1 MSLQNLL
8 DLQSAKGRKQG
19 LSEERVRE
27 QMEHL
32 RTQIAFFR
40 EYPDLFVD
48 FIKGPDCKFEFKTYQ
63 REIIRASMRHRYS
76 YMTYPRGCGKSF
88 LTMMCLMIKAILY
101 PGAHLAVTTGGK
113 EQAASITCAKIDEI
127 CRLIP
132 ALSNEID
139 WSRGATKHSKDAVE
153 YRFKNGSI
161 IDILAAKE
169 SSRGQR
175 RHGIVGEEVIL
186 IDPDMLN
193 EVVIPTTVVDRVL
206 PDGHTRDH
214 KEAINQSQTYI
225 TTAGYKNSF
234 AYEKL
239 VELMIQSLIEPNE
252 VIVLGGSYLTPV
264 AEGQLPEDF
273 VQDQKLSGTYKEES
287 FGREYGSVWAG
298 DAENAFFSTEKF
310 DKHRVLNQ
318 PEYEFSGR
326 STKNTY
332 YVLGVDVGRI
342 GCTTEVCVFKV
353 SPQAQGAS
361 LKSLV
366 NLYTFDAEHFEDQA
380 INIKRLFYKYKA
392 QIVAIDGNGLGVG
405 LVDYMVKS
413 QIDPETGEV
422 LPPFGVENDDE
433 GLYKKYRTVDT
444 EMDALYIIK
453 ANAPINTEAYTYAQ
467 TQMSSG
473 KVKFLIDEASAKA
486 KLMSTKVGQNMTI
499 DQRNEF
505 LKPFIMTGILR
516 EQMLN
521 LVEDNQ
527 GVNIILKQSSRSIK
541 KDKFSAFIY
550 GLYYVKKDDERRK
563 KKKKFKMSDMMF
575 FS

>member
-8 DLQSAKGRKQG
+8 DLQSAKGKKQG
-19 LSEERVRE
+19 LSEERLRE
-27 QMEHL
+27 QMESL
-32 RTQIAFFR
+32 RKQIAFFR

-88 LTMMCLMIKAILY
+88 LTMMCLMIKAVLY

-153 YRFKNGSI
+153 YKFKNGSI

-206 PDGHTRDH
+206 PDGHTRNH

-239 VELMIQSLIEPNE
+239 VELMIQSLIEPDE
-252 VIVLGGSYLTPV
+252 VLVLGGSYLTPV

-310 DKHRVLNQ
+310 DKHRELVQ
-318 PEYEFSGR
+318 AEKEFSGR
-326 STKNTY
+326 TSKSGY

-342 GCTTEVCVFKV
+342 GCTTECVVFKV
-353 SPQAQGAS
+353 TPQPNGAS
-361 LKSLV
+361 LKSIV
-366 NLYTFDAEHFEDQA
+366 NIYTWEAEHFGYQA
-380 INIKRLFYKYKA
+380 INIKRLYYKYKA
-392 QIVAIDGNGLGVG
+392 RKVVIDTNGLGVG
-405 LVDYMVKS
+405 LLDFMVIP
-413 QIDPETGEV
+413 QVDPETGDE
-422 LPPFGVENDDE
+422 LPGFGLENDDE
-433 GLYKKYRTVDT
+433 KGTYKEFNRKA
-444 EMDALYIIK
+444 EEKDAIYQIK
-453 ANAPINTEAYTYAQ
+453 ANAPMDTEAYVYAQ
-467 TQMSSG
+467 SQISNG
-473 KVKFLIDEASAKA
+473 KCKFLIDEATAKA
-486 KLMSTKVGQNMTI
+486 KLLDTKVGQQMEPE
-499 DQRNEF
+499 QRNEY
-505 LKPFIMTGILR
+505 LMPYVQTTLLR
-516 EQMLN
+516 DQMANLAEETEGLN
-521 LVEDNQ
+521 
-527 GVNIILKQSSRSIK
+527 IKLKQVSRSIK
-541 KDKFSAFIY
+541 KDKFSAFLY
-550 GLYYVKKDDERRK
+550 GLYYIKLQEGK
-563 KKKKFKMSDMMF
+563 KKRKFNASDFAF
-575 FS
+575 FN

>member
-19 LSEERVRE
+19 LSEERLRE

-88 LTMMCLMIKAILY
+88 LTMMCLMIKATLY

-310 DKHRVLNQ
+310 DKHRELVQ
-318 PEYEFSGR
+318 AEREYSGR
-326 STKNTY
+326 TSKSGY
-332 YVLGVDVGRI
+332 YILAIDVGRI
-342 GCTTEVCVFKV
+342 GCTTECIVFKV
-353 SPQAQGAS
+353 TPQPNGAS
-361 LKSLV
+361 LKSIV
-366 NLYTFDAEHFEDQA
+366 NIYTWEAEHFGQQA
-380 INIKRLFYKYKA
+380 INIKKMFYKYKA
-392 QIVAIDGNGLGVG
+392 RKAVIDTNGLGVG
-405 LVDYMVKS
+405 LLDFMVIP
-413 QIDPETGEV
+413 QVDPETGDE
-422 LPPFGVENDDE
+422 LPGFGLENDDE
-433 GLYKKYRTVDT
+433 KGTYKEFNRKA
-444 EMDALYIIK
+444 EEKDAIYQIK
-453 ANAPINTEAYTYAQ
+453 ANAPMDTEAYVYVQ
-467 TQMSSG
+467 SQISNG
-473 KVKFLIDEASAKA
+473 KCKFLIDEATAKA
-486 KLMSTKVGQNMTI
+486 KLLDTKVGQQMDP
-499 DQRNEF
+499 DQRNEY
-505 LKPFIMTGILR
+505 LMPYVQTTLLR
-516 EQMLN
+516 DQMANLAEETEGLN
-521 LVEDNQ
+521 
-527 GVNIILKQSSRSIK
+527 IKLKQVSRGIK
-541 KDKFSAFIY
+541 KDKFSAFLY
-550 GLYYVKKDDERRK
+550 GMYYIKLQEGK
-563 KKKKFKMSDMMF
+563 KKKKFNASDFAF
-575 FS
+575 FN

>member
-175 RHGIVGEEVIL
+175 RHGIV
-186 IDPDMLN
+186 
-193 EVVIPTTVVDRVL
+193 
-206 PDGHTRDH
+206 
-214 KEAINQSQTYI
+214 
-225 TTAGYKNSF
+225 
-234 AYEKL
+234 
-239 VELMIQSLIEPNE
+239 
-252 VIVLGGSYLTPV
+252 
-264 AEGQLPEDF
+264 
-273 VQDQKLSGTYKEES
+273 
-287 FGREYGSVWAG
+287 
-298 DAENAFFSTEKF
+298 
-310 DKHRVLNQ
+310 
-318 PEYEFSGR
+318 
-326 STKNTY
+326 
-332 YVLGVDVGRI
+332 
-342 GCTTEVCVFKV
+342 
-353 SPQAQGAS
+353 
-361 LKSLV
+361 
-366 NLYTFDAEHFEDQA
+366 
-380 INIKRLFYKYKA
+380 
-392 QIVAIDGNGLGVG
+392 
-405 LVDYMVKS
+405 
-413 QIDPETGEV
+413 
-422 LPPFGVENDDE
+422 
-433 GLYKKYRTVDT
+433 
-444 EMDALYIIK
+444 
-453 ANAPINTEAYTYAQ
+453 
-467 TQMSSG
+467 
-473 KVKFLIDEASAKA
+473 
-486 KLMSTKVGQNMTI
+486 
-499 DQRNEF
+499 
-505 LKPFIMTGILR
+505 
-516 EQMLN
+516 
-521 LVEDNQ
+521 
-527 GVNIILKQSSRSIK
+527 
-541 KDKFSAFIY
+541 
-550 GLYYVKKDDERRK
+550 
-563 KKKKFKMSDMMF
+563 
-575 FS
+575 

>member
-8 DLQSAKGRKQG
+8 DLQSAKGKKQG
-19 LSEERVRE
+19 LSEERLRE
-27 QMEHL
+27 QMGHL
-32 RTQIAFFR
+32 REQIAFFR

-132 ALSNEID
+132 ALANEID

-239 VELMIQSLIEPNE
+239 VELMIQSLIEPGE
-252 VIVLGGSYLTPV
+252 VLVLGGSYLTPV

-310 DKHRVLNQ
+310 DKHRELVQ
-318 PEYEFSGR
+318 AEREFSGR
-326 STKNTY
+326 TSKSGY

-342 GCTTEVCVFKV
+342 GCTTECVVFKV
-353 SPQAQGAS
+353 TPQPNGAS
-361 LKSLV
+361 LKSIV
-366 NLYTFDAEHFEDQA
+366 NIYTWEAEHFGYQA
-380 INIKRLFYKYKA
+380 INIKRLYYKYKA
-392 QIVAIDGNGLGVG
+392 RKVVIDTNGLGVG
-405 LVDYMVKS
+405 LLDFMVIP
-413 QIDPETGEV
+413 QVDPETGDE
-422 LPPFGVENDDE
+422 LPGFGLENDDE
-433 GLYKKYRTVDT
+433 KGTYKEFNRKA
-444 EMDALYIIK
+444 EEKDAIYQVK
-453 ANAPINTEAYTYAQ
+453 ANAPMDTEAYVYAQ
-467 TQMSSG
+467 SQISNG
-473 KVKFLIDEASAKA
+473 KCKFLIDEATAKA
-486 KLMSTKVGQNMTI
+486 KLLDTKVGQQM
-499 DQRNEF
+499 DPEQRNEY
-505 LKPFIMTGILR
+505 LMPYVQTTLLR
-516 EQMLN
+516 DQMANLAEETEGLN
-521 LVEDNQ
+521 
-527 GVNIILKQSSRSIK
+527 IKLKQVSRSIK
-541 KDKFSAFIY
+541 KDKFSAFLY
-550 GLYYVKKDDERRK
+550 GLYYIKLQEGK
-563 KKKKFKMSDMMF
+563 KKRKFNASDFAF
-575 FS
+575 FN

>member
-32 RTQIAFFR
+32 RIQIAFFR

-310 DKHRVLNQ
+310 DKHRELVQ
-318 PEYEFSGR
+318 AEREYSGR
-326 STKNTY
+326 TSKSGY
-332 YVLGVDVGRI
+332 YILAIDVGRI
-342 GCTTEVCVFKV
+342 GCTTECVVFKV
-353 SPQAQGAS
+353 TPQSQGGAT
-361 LKSLV
+361 KSLV
-366 NLYTFDAEHFEDQA
+366 NIYTLSDEHFED
-380 INIKRLFYKYKA
+380 
-392 QIVAIDGNGLGVG
+392 
-405 LVDYMVKS
+405 
-413 QIDPETGEV
+413 
-422 LPPFGVENDDE
+422 
-433 GLYKKYRTVDT
+433 
-444 EMDALYIIK
+444 
-453 ANAPINTEAYTYAQ
+453 
-467 TQMSSG
+467 
-473 KVKFLIDEASAKA
+473 
-486 KLMSTKVGQNMTI
+486 
-499 DQRNEF
+499 
-505 LKPFIMTGILR
+505 
-516 EQMLN
+516 
-521 LVEDNQ
+521 
-527 GVNIILKQSSRSIK
+527 
-541 KDKFSAFIY
+541 
-550 GLYYVKKDDERRK
+550 
-563 KKKKFKMSDMMF
+563 
-575 FS
+575 